1 MSKFRKMLTY
11 GSALGTLLALQP
23 ASVLA
28 GPIDD
33 INLTKNVATTFQN
46 LNNIRPSGVVSTII
60 NIFLGLAGIVA
71 FIILLWGGLQW
82 ILAGGDKEGTEKA
95 RKKITSALIGLAL
108 VFSAYALLFL
118 VRAFFG
124 INLVQLNL
132 VAIPGA

>member
-23 ASVLA
+23 ASVLS

>member
-1 MSKFRKMLTY
+1 MLTY